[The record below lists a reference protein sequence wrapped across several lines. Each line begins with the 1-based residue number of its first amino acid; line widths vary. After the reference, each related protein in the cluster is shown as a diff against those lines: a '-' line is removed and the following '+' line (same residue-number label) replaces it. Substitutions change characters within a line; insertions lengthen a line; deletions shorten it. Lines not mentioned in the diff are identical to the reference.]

1 MARTLDEHVDV
12 DFNMSLFF
20 FFVVAA
26 FYFSVTV
33 GKIQSFCV
41 LGKHY
46 TAQ

>member
-20 FFVVAA
+20 VVVAA
-26 FYFSVTV
+26 VYFSVTV